1 MEFNTPK
8 MIALGLTALCT
19 VPALAQNAPGKL
31 TGKITTADGSPTGYL
46 HVKLTG
52 SKISTLTNADGTFEI
67 KNIRQQDDTL
77 IVEGSGI
84 DKLVEPVTLATSGTV
99 HLNLRVKKNAKGLGE
114 VIVSAGRTPETI
126 DEVPSSVT
134 IVGLKAMEQNLK
146 ITSNLGDILEN
157 KVPGL
162 APSTGLSSNSGQTL
176 RGRSFL
182 VMIDG
187 VPQSTP
193 LRNGSM
199 DMRALDPA
207 VIERVEVV
215 KGATAIYGNGAAGG
229 LVNYI
234 TRMPRT
240 DKVFNSQTSLGLTGS
255 LTSAPNSMGGRLSQM
270 FYGNQGKFSY
280 VVSGVYEQTGEQKDA
295 KGDIMPPVYGLGET
309 DSYNG
314 FVKLGYD
321 FNEHHHV
328 QFSYNYYSSR
338 QKTNYTTVDGD
349 YMKGIKTSAV
359 LGQTNEVPQGVR
371 GNHNI
376 GLQFSGD
383 TRLANTSY
391 NVDVYYQSVDNVFF
405 YSKSFEDG
413 GTSRIL
419 SKKNGV
425 RFVFNTPIDLGSVKT
440 NLTYGIDLQN
450 DVTSQPLVDGRM
462 WVPEMKMFNL
472 APFAQ
477 AKINLT
483 KQLVLKGGLRFEKV
497 NIGVED
503 YATLPSVNTVTGAVT
518 PSINVK
524 GGNLD
529 YNALVFNAGLRY
541 NVSEF
546 FSPYISYSQGFS
558 VADIGLALRAAK
570 VNDIAKIST
579 EAVIINNYEA
589 GFVSKY
595 NNIRFEATAY
605 VSTSELGINNR
616 YDNGVYYVER
626 TPERIYGYELAL
638 EARIIKGLNAG
649 LSYTYVEGKV
659 DMDNN
664 GNFSDAKD
672 EYLGGQRISAP
683 KLAGHA
689 EYTIIPDKLNVG
701 VQYTGV
707 LSRNRFA
714 KTAAGVY
721 DPFKGPVNAYHL
733 FNALVGYKFNPTTS
747 LSLGVEN
754 MFNADYYTARSQFT
768 ARNDNYIKGKGAAY
782 RLTVN
787 INL

>member
-1 MEFNTPK
+1 ML
-8 MIALGLTALCT
+8 ALGLVALCASPVFSQT
-19 VPALAQNAPGKL
+19 APGKI
-31 TGKITTADGSPTGYL
+31 TGKITTTDGTPTGYL
-46 HVKLTG
+46 HVKLTH
-52 SKISTLTNADGTFEI
+52 SRMSTLTNADGSFEF
-67 KNIRQQDDTL
+67 KTSNQQNDTL
-77 IVEGSGI
+77 VVEGSGI
-84 DKLVEPVTLATSGTV
+84 DKLIQPIELEAGAAR
-99 HLNLRVKKNAKGLGE
+99 HFDLKVKKNAKGLGE

-134 IVGLKAMEQNLK
+134 IIGQKAMEQNLR

-234 TRMPRT
+234 TRMPHT
-240 DKVFNSQTSLGLTGS
+240 DKALNSQTSVGLTGS

-270 FYGNQGKFSY
+270 FYGTKGKFSY

-295 KGDIMPPVYGLGET
+295 KGDVMPPVYGLGET
-309 DSYNG
+309 DSYNA
-314 FVKLGYD
+314 FVKLGYQ
-321 FNEHHHV
+321 FNANHSV
-328 QFSYNYYSSR
+328 QFTYNYYKSQ
-338 QKTNYTTVDGD
+338 QKTNYMTVDGD

-371 GNHNI
+371 GNHNVAV
-376 GLQFSGD
+376 QFSGN
-383 TRLANTSY
+383 TKLARTHY
-391 NVDVYYQSVDNVFF
+391 DIDLYYQSVDNVFF
-405 YSKSFEDG
+405 YSKSFVDG

-419 SKKNGV
+419 SKKNGI
-425 RFVFNTPIDLGSVKT
+425 RFVFNTPVDLGRVKT
-440 NLTYGIDLQN
+440 NFSYGVDLQN
-450 DVTSQPLVDGRM
+450 DVTSQPLVDGRT

-483 KQLVLKGGLRFEKV
+483 QALVFKGGVRFEKV
-497 NIGVED
+497 NIGVKD
-503 YATLPSVNTVTGAVT
+503 YETLPAVNTVTGVVT
-518 PSINVK
+518 PSIPVK

-546 FSPYISYSQGFS
+546 FSPYVSYSQGFS
-558 VADIGLALRAAK
+558 VSDVGLALRAAK
-570 VNDIAKIST
+570 VNDIAKINT
-579 EAVIINNYEA
+579 EAIIINNYEA

-605 VSTSELGINNR
+605 LSKSELGVNNR
-616 YDNGVYYVER
+616 YDNGIYYVER
-626 TPERIYGYELAL
+626 TPERIYGYELSL
-638 EARIIKGLNAG
+638 EARILKNLQAG
-649 LSYTYVEGKV
+649 VSYTYVEGKV
-659 DMDNN
+659 DMNNN
-664 GNFSDAKD
+664 GDFSDTKD
-672 EYLGGQRISAP
+672 EYITGQRIGAP
-683 KLAGHA
+683 KLAGHID
-689 EYTIIPDKLNVG
+689 YTVIPEKLNVLL
-701 VQYTGV
+701 QYTGV
-707 LSRNRFA
+707 LKRDRFA

-721 DPFKGPVNAYHL
+721 DPFKGPVNPYNL
-733 FNALVGYKFNPTTS
+733 VNALVGYKFNPTTS
-747 LSLGVEN
+747 LSLGIEN
-754 MFNADYYTARSQFT
+754 LLNEDYYTARSQFT

-782 RLTVN
+782 RITFNVN
-787 INL
+787 L